1 MKTRG
6 DKKMPRFKDRVYLQ
20 KEIYEKIVKNKVS
33 DKEFNELISNYIRE
47 YINYSIRDTHYKD
60 YVDNINVD
68 ILDNG
73 VVIAKIDDQEF
84 MRINLD
90 KNIINGQRN
99 RENISS
105 RMECM
110 IESTID
116 VQEAIFEADMNSN
129 APTYGSSLDEETKAQ
144 VLENN
149 INKAYMD
156 NSKEIFNIESG
167 EYINTNIVK
176 KSILQVYSDAIKW
189 DKNMDVNSLNKI
201 IDDFHRQYQ
210 RTDEVI
216 EIPSEDF
223 IVEIDGKNEKVSCQD
238 IIVSQK
244 PEIIEK
250 NKELDKVYNL
260 DGTKKELDEILKL
273 RDEEIG
279 KILEN
284 NSIGDDKKEALVNQL
299 KEAYS
304 NVIYDAFLKDNLL
317 DMVKR
322 LGYDKVKE
330 ELNKL
335 ENNDIGNLKSVGGD
349 TKKNI
354 EYLQNNKD
362 RIMEKLTPENCE
374 KYEELLN
381 KIQQDIQ
388 KQNEAIINIDKN
400 EISRLNEE
408 IESLKSQVNEKGESI
423 IEPYNEEELKQAD
436 NNRREKREKR
446 KEALKEKANE
456 IKEKN
461 SKKKDPESID
471 EDTKTTKK
479 EKNGDNENS
488 KENNQEK
495 TNVENMYYDTNLKD
509 DIERLNKKIDE
520 ISQDGNVNK
529 DILEEL
535 NNLNAK
541 VSNLDIKDNDTEISK
556 IKEEISN
563 LQDKIDS
570 IENKDEMS
578 KDENMEVETPKNGEK
593 INDNESIIDNEE
605 IEQNKKDT
613 LLKDEHKKGSSNTEI
628 ENNFDDNIKEENNLE
643 DNKEDVEKSAIK
655 EEIKENNLDIE
666 DKKTKDAEDLIDNEK
681 EEQNLNDVVLKDDNE
696 EKISNIDSKV
706 NLEDNVKVESNKENV
721 NINIKEND
729 DKEENIQRKDNKL
742 EKEHEYKDVEAR
754 VESFKEYAK
763 ELSKKIMDK
772 KLSEILSS
780 EKLNTHQK
788 AVEVGNLN
796 NKKQEYY
803 EYILDLVKKVTIR
816 ENSLAEYKRKVDE
829 KNKKIVELEEAL
841 KDIKSIEEHLK
852 QVEQEINEEER
863 SNNLG
868 K

>member
-1 MKTRG
+1 
-6 DKKMPRFKDRVYLQ
+6 MPRFKDRVYLQ

-47 YINYSIRDTHYKD
+47 YINYSIRDTQYKD

-73 VVIAKIDDQEF
+73 VVKAYINGEEL
-84 MRINLD
+84 MTINLD
-90 KNIINGQRN
+90 ENIINGQRN
-99 RENISS
+99 KENKLS
-105 RMECM
+105 RIDCM
-110 IESTID
+110 IDSTID
-116 VQEAIFEADMNSN
+116 VQESLFEMDAKGNS
-129 APTYGSSLDEETKAQ
+129 PTYGSSLDEQTKAQ

-167 EYINTNIVK
+167 EYINPNIVK
-176 KSILQVYSDAIKW
+176 KSILQVYSDAIRW

-201 IDDFHRQYQ
+201 INDFHRQYQ

-223 IVEIDGKNEKVSCQD
+223 TVEIDGKNEKVSYQD

-400 EISRLNEE
+400 EISRLNEK

-495 TNVENMYYDTNLKD
+495 TNVENLYYDTNLKD

-816 ENSLAEYKRKVDE
+816 ENSLAEYKGKVDE

-852 QVEQEINEEER
+852 QVEQEIKEEER

>member
-1 MKTRG
+1 
-6 DKKMPRFKDRVYLQ
+6 MPRFKDRVYLQ

-47 YINYSIRDTHYKD
+47 YINYSIRDTQYKD

-73 VVIAKIDDQEF
+73 VVKAYINGEEL
-84 MRINLD
+84 MTINLD
-90 KNIINGQRN
+90 ENIINGQRN
-99 RENISS
+99 KENKLS
-105 RMECM
+105 RIDCM
-110 IESTID
+110 IDSTID
-116 VQEAIFEADMNSN
+116 VQESLFEMDAKGNS
-129 APTYGSSLDEETKAQ
+129 PTYGSSLDEQTKAQ

-167 EYINTNIVK
+167 EYINPNIVK
-176 KSILQVYSDAIKW
+176 KSILQVYSDAIRW

-201 IDDFHRQYQ
+201 INDFHRQYQ

-223 IVEIDGKNEKVSCQD
+223 TVEIDGKNEKVSYQD

-408 IESLKSQVNEKGESI
+408 IEKLKLQVNEKGESI

-495 TNVENMYYDTNLKD
+495 TNVENLYYDTNLKD

-816 ENSLAEYKRKVDE
+816 ENSLAEYKGKVDE

>member
-1 MKTRG
+1 
-6 DKKMPRFKDRVYLQ
+6 MPRFKDRVYLQ

-47 YINYSIRDTHYKD
+47 YINYSIRDTQYKD

-73 VVIAKIDDQEF
+73 VVKAYINGEEL
-84 MRINLD
+84 MTINLD
-90 KNIINGQRN
+90 ENIINGQRN
-99 RENISS
+99 KENKLS
-105 RMECM
+105 RIDCM
-110 IESTID
+110 IDSTID
-116 VQEAIFEADMNSN
+116 VQESLFEMDAKGNS
-129 APTYGSSLDEETKAQ
+129 PTYGSSLDEQTKAQ

-167 EYINTNIVK
+167 EYINPNIVK
-176 KSILQVYSDAIKW
+176 KSILQVYSDAIRW

-201 IDDFHRQYQ
+201 INDFHRQYQ

-223 IVEIDGKNEKVSCQD
+223 TVEIKKKNEKVSYQD

-260 DGTKKELDEILKL
+260 DGTKKELDEIIKL

-408 IESLKSQVNEKGESI
+408 IEKLKLQVNEKGESI

-816 ENSLAEYKRKVDE
+816 ENSLAEYKGKVDE

-852 QVEQEINEEER
+852 QVEQEIKEEER

>member
-1 MKTRG
+1 
-6 DKKMPRFKDRVYLQ
+6 MPRFKDRVYLQ
-20 KEIYEKIVKNKVS
+20 QDIYNKLVKNKVEN
-33 DKEFNELISNYIRE
+33 KEFKEYISNYIRE
-47 YINYSIRDTHYKD
+47 YINYSIRDTQYKD

-73 VVIAKIDDQEF
+73 VVKAYINGEEL
-84 MRINLD
+84 MTINLD
-90 KNIINGQRN
+90 ENIINGQRN
-99 RENISS
+99 KENKLS
-105 RMECM
+105 RIDCM
-110 IESTID
+110 IDSTID
-116 VQEAIFEADMNSN
+116 VQESLFEMDAKGNS
-129 APTYGSSLDEETKAQ
+129 PTYGSSLDEQTKAQ

-167 EYINTNIVK
+167 EYINPNIVK
-176 KSILQVYSDAIKW
+176 KSILQVYSDAIRW

-201 IDDFHRQYQ
+201 INDFHRQYQ

-223 IVEIDGKNEKVSCQD
+223 TVEIDGKNEKVSYQD

-260 DGTKKELDEILKL
+260 DGTKKELDEIIKL

-816 ENSLAEYKRKVDE
+816 ENSLAEYKGKVDE

-852 QVEQEINEEER
+852 QVEQEIKEEER

>member
-1 MKTRG
+1 
-6 DKKMPRFKDRVYLQ
+6 MPRFKDRVYLQ

-47 YINYSIRDTHYKD
+47 YINYSIRDTQYKD

-73 VVIAKIDDQEF
+73 VVKAYINGEEL
-84 MRINLD
+84 MTINLD
-90 KNIINGQRN
+90 ENIINGQRN
-99 RENISS
+99 KENKLS
-105 RMECM
+105 RIDCM
-110 IESTID
+110 IDSTID
-116 VQEAIFEADMNSN
+116 VQESLFEMDAKGNS
-129 APTYGSSLDEETKAQ
+129 PTYGSSLDEQTKAQ

-167 EYINTNIVK
+167 EYINPNIVK
-176 KSILQVYSDAIKW
+176 KSILQVYSDAIRW

-201 IDDFHRQYQ
+201 INDFHRQYQ

-223 IVEIDGKNEKVSCQD
+223 TVEIDGKNEKVSYQD

-260 DGTKKELDEILKL
+260 DGTKKELDEIIKL

-408 IESLKSQVNEKGESI
+408 IEKLKLQVNEKGESI

-816 ENSLAEYKRKVDE
+816 ENSLAEYKGKVDE

>member
-1 MKTRG
+1 
-6 DKKMPRFKDRVYLQ
+6 MPRFKDRVYLQ

-47 YINYSIRDTHYKD
+47 YINYSIRDTQYKD

-73 VVIAKIDDQEF
+73 VVKAYINGEEL
-84 MRINLD
+84 MTINLD
-90 KNIINGQRN
+90 ENIINGQRN
-99 RENISS
+99 KENKLS
-105 RMECM
+105 RIDCM
-110 IESTID
+110 IDSTID
-116 VQEAIFEADMNSN
+116 VQESLFEMDAKGNS
-129 APTYGSSLDEETKAQ
+129 PTYGSSLDEQTKAQ

-167 EYINTNIVK
+167 EYINPNIVK
-176 KSILQVYSDAIKW
+176 KSILQVYSDAIRW

-201 IDDFHRQYQ
+201 INDFHRQYQ

-223 IVEIDGKNEKVSCQD
+223 TVEIDGKNEKVSYQD

-260 DGTKKELDEILKL
+260 DGTKKELDEIIKL

-408 IESLKSQVNEKGESI
+408 IEKLKLQVNEKGESI
-423 IEPYNEEELKQAD
+423 IEPYTEEELKQAD

-816 ENSLAEYKRKVDE
+816 ENSLAEYKGKVDE

>member
-1 MKTRG
+1 
-6 DKKMPRFKDRVYLQ
+6 MPRFKDRVYLQ

-47 YINYSIRDTHYKD
+47 YINYSIRDTQYKD

-73 VVIAKIDDQEF
+73 VVKAYINGEEL
-84 MRINLD
+84 MTINLD
-90 KNIINGQRN
+90 ENIINGQRN
-99 RENISS
+99 KENKLS
-105 RMECM
+105 RIDCM
-110 IESTID
+110 IDSTID
-116 VQEAIFEADMNSN
+116 VQESLFEMDAKGNS
-129 APTYGSSLDEETKAQ
+129 PTYGSSLDEQTKAQ

-167 EYINTNIVK
+167 EYINPNIVK
-176 KSILQVYSDAIKW
+176 KSILQVYSDAIRW

-201 IDDFHRQYQ
+201 INDFHRQYQ

-223 IVEIDGKNEKVSCQD
+223 TVEIDGKNEKVSYQD

-260 DGTKKELDEILKL
+260 DGTKKELDEIIKL

-408 IESLKSQVNEKGESI
+408 IEKLKLQVNEKGESI

-742 EKEHEYKDVEAR
+742 KKEHEYKDVEAR

-816 ENSLAEYKRKVDE
+816 ENSLAEYKGKVDE

-852 QVEQEINEEER
+852 QVEQEIKEEER

>member
-1 MKTRG
+1 
-6 DKKMPRFKDRVYLQ
+6 MPRFKDRVYLQ

-47 YINYSIRDTHYKD
+47 YINYSIRDTQYKD

-73 VVIAKIDDQEF
+73 VVKAYINGEEL
-84 MRINLD
+84 MTINLD
-90 KNIINGQRN
+90 ENIINGQRN
-99 RENISS
+99 KENKLS
-105 RMECM
+105 RIDCM
-110 IESTID
+110 IDSTID
-116 VQEAIFEADMNSN
+116 VQESLFEMDAKGNS
-129 APTYGSSLDEETKAQ
+129 PTYGSSLDEQTKAQ

-167 EYINTNIVK
+167 EYINPNIVK
-176 KSILQVYSDAIKW
+176 KSILQVYSDAIRW

-201 IDDFHRQYQ
+201 INDFHRQYQ

-223 IVEIDGKNEKVSCQD
+223 TVEIDGKNEKVSCQD

-408 IESLKSQVNEKGESI
+408 IEKLKLQVNEKGESI
-423 IEPYNEEELKQAD
+423 IEPYNKEELKQAD

-446 KEALKEKANE
+446 KEALKEKADE

-578 KDENMEVETPKNGEK
+578 KDENMEVETPKNREK

-706 NLEDNVKVESNKENV
+706 NLEDNVKVESKFESDKENV

-816 ENSLAEYKRKVDE
+816 ENSLAEYKGKVDE

-852 QVEQEINEEER
+852 QVEQEIKEEER

>member
-1 MKTRG
+1 
-6 DKKMPRFKDRVYLQ
+6 MPRFKDRVYLQ

-47 YINYSIRDTHYKD
+47 YINYSIRDTQYKD

-73 VVIAKIDDQEF
+73 VVKAYINGEEL
-84 MRINLD
+84 MTINLD
-90 KNIINGQRN
+90 ENIINGQRN
-99 RENISS
+99 KENKLS
-105 RMECM
+105 RIDCM
-110 IESTID
+110 IDSTID
-116 VQEAIFEADMNSN
+116 VQESLFEMDAKGNS
-129 APTYGSSLDEETKAQ
+129 PTYGSSLDEQTKAQ

-167 EYINTNIVK
+167 EYINPNIVK
-176 KSILQVYSDAIKW
+176 KSILQVYSDAIRW

-201 IDDFHRQYQ
+201 INDFHRQYQ

-223 IVEIDGKNEKVSCQD
+223 TVEIDGKNEKVSYQD

-408 IESLKSQVNEKGESI
+408 IEKLKLQVNEKGESI

-816 ENSLAEYKRKVDE
+816 ENSLAEYKGKVDE

-852 QVEQEINEEER
+852 QVEQEIKEEER

>member
-1 MKTRG
+1 
-6 DKKMPRFKDRVYLQ
+6 MPRFKDRVYLQ
-20 KEIYEKIVKNKVS
+20 QDIYNKLVKNKVEN
-33 DKEFNELISNYIRE
+33 KEFKEYISNYIRE
-47 YINYSIRDTHYKD
+47 YINYSIRDTQYKD

-73 VVIAKIDDQEF
+73 VVKAYINGEEL
-84 MRINLD
+84 MTINLD
-90 KNIINGQRN
+90 ENIINGQRN
-99 RENISS
+99 KENKLS
-105 RMECM
+105 RIDCM
-110 IESTID
+110 IDSTID
-116 VQEAIFEADMNSN
+116 VQESLFEMDAKGNS
-129 APTYGSSLDEETKAQ
+129 PTYGSSLDEQTKAQ

-167 EYINTNIVK
+167 EYINPNIVK
-176 KSILQVYSDAIKW
+176 KSILQVYSDAIRW

-201 IDDFHRQYQ
+201 INDFHRQYQ

-223 IVEIDGKNEKVSCQD
+223 TVEIDGKNEKVSYQD

-244 PEIIEK
+244 PEIIEE

-260 DGTKKELDEILKL
+260 DGTKKELDEIIKL

-408 IESLKSQVNEKGESI
+408 IEKLKLQVNEKGESI

-613 LLKDEHKKGSSNTEI
+613 LLKDEHKKGSSNIEI

-816 ENSLAEYKRKVDE
+816 ENSLAEYKGKVDE

-852 QVEQEINEEER
+852 QVEQEIKEEER

>member
-1 MKTRG
+1 
-6 DKKMPRFKDRVYLQ
+6 MPRFKDRVYLQ

-47 YINYSIRDTHYKD
+47 YINYSIRDTQYKD

-73 VVIAKIDDQEF
+73 VVKAYINGEEL
-84 MRINLD
+84 MTINLD
-90 KNIINGQRN
+90 ENIINGQRN
-99 RENISS
+99 KENKLS
-105 RMECM
+105 RIDCM
-110 IESTID
+110 IDSTID
-116 VQEAIFEADMNSN
+116 VQESLFEMDAKGNS
-129 APTYGSSLDEETKAQ
+129 PTYGSSLDEQTKAQ

-167 EYINTNIVK
+167 EYINPNIVK

-201 IDDFHRQYQ
+201 INDFHRQYQ

-223 IVEIDGKNEKVSCQD
+223 TVEIDGKNEKVSYQD

-260 DGTKKELDEILKL
+260 DGTKKELDEIIKL

-362 RIMEKLTPENCE
+362 RIMEKLTLENCE

-816 ENSLAEYKRKVDE
+816 ENSLAEYKGKVDE

-852 QVEQEINEEER
+852 QVEQEIKEEER

>member
-1 MKTRG
+1 
-6 DKKMPRFKDRVYLQ
+6 MPRFKDRVYLQ
-20 KEIYEKIVKNKVS
+20 QDIYNKLVKNKVEN
-33 DKEFNELISNYIRE
+33 KEFKEYISNYIRE
-47 YINYSIRDTHYKD
+47 YINYSIRDTQYKD

-73 VVIAKIDDQEF
+73 VVKAYINGEEL
-84 MRINLD
+84 MTINLD
-90 KNIINGQRN
+90 ENIINGQRN
-99 RENISS
+99 KENKLS
-105 RMECM
+105 RIDCM
-110 IESTID
+110 IDSTID
-116 VQEAIFEADMNSN
+116 VQESLFEMDAKGNS
-129 APTYGSSLDEETKAQ
+129 PTYGSSLDEQTKAQ

-167 EYINTNIVK
+167 EYINPNIVK
-176 KSILQVYSDAIKW
+176 KSILQVYSDAIRW

-201 IDDFHRQYQ
+201 INDFHRQYQ

-223 IVEIDGKNEKVSCQD
+223 TVEIDGKNEKVSYQD

-244 PEIIEK
+244 PEIIEE

-260 DGTKKELDEILKL
+260 DGTKKELDEIIKL

-578 KDENMEVETPKNGEK
+578 KDENIEVETLKNGEK

-613 LLKDEHKKGSSNTEI
+613 LLKDEHKKGSSNIEI

-816 ENSLAEYKRKVDE
+816 ENSLAEYKGKVDE

-852 QVEQEINEEER
+852 QVEQEIKEEER

>member
-1 MKTRG
+1 
-6 DKKMPRFKDRVYLQ
+6 MPRFKDRVYLQ

-47 YINYSIRDTHYKD
+47 YINYSIRDTQYKD

-73 VVIAKIDDQEF
+73 VVKAYINGEEL
-84 MRINLD
+84 MTINLD
-90 KNIINGQRN
+90 ENIINGQRN
-99 RENISS
+99 KENKLS
-105 RMECM
+105 RIDCM
-110 IESTID
+110 IDSTID
-116 VQEAIFEADMNSN
+116 VQESLFEMDAKGNS
-129 APTYGSSLDEETKAQ
+129 PTYGSSLDEQTKAQ

-167 EYINTNIVK
+167 EYINPNIVK
-176 KSILQVYSDAIKW
+176 KSILQVYSDAIRW

-201 IDDFHRQYQ
+201 INDFHRQYQ

-223 IVEIDGKNEKVSCQD
+223 TVEIDGKNEKVSYQD

-260 DGTKKELDEILKL
+260 DGTKKELDEIIKL

-408 IESLKSQVNEKGESI
+408 IEKLKLQVNEKGESI

-578 KDENMEVETPKNGEK
+578 KDENMEVETPKNREK

-706 NLEDNVKVESNKENV
+706 NLEDNVKVESKFESDKENV

-816 ENSLAEYKRKVDE
+816 ENSLAEYKGKVDE

>member
-1 MKTRG
+1 
-6 DKKMPRFKDRVYLQ
+6 MPRFKDRVYLQ

-47 YINYSIRDTHYKD
+47 YINYSIRDTQYKD

-73 VVIAKIDDQEF
+73 VVKAYINGEEL
-84 MRINLD
+84 MTINLD
-90 KNIINGQRN
+90 ENIINGQRN
-99 RENISS
+99 KENKLS
-105 RMECM
+105 RIDCM
-110 IESTID
+110 IDSTID
-116 VQEAIFEADMNSN
+116 VQESLFEMDAKGNS
-129 APTYGSSLDEETKAQ
+129 PTYGSSLDEQTKAQ

-167 EYINTNIVK
+167 EYINPNIVK
-176 KSILQVYSDAIKW
+176 KSILQVYSDAIRW

-201 IDDFHRQYQ
+201 INDFHRQYQ

-223 IVEIDGKNEKVSCQD
+223 TVEIDGKNEKVSYQD

-260 DGTKKELDEILKL
+260 DGTKKELDEIIKL

-408 IESLKSQVNEKGESI
+408 IENLKLQVNEKGESI
-423 IEPYNEEELKQAD
+423 IEPYTEEELKQAD

-495 TNVENMYYDTNLKD
+495 TNVENLYYDTNLKD

-816 ENSLAEYKRKVDE
+816 ENSLAEYKGKVDE

>member
-1 MKTRG
+1 
-6 DKKMPRFKDRVYLQ
+6 MPRFKDRVYLQ

-47 YINYSIRDTHYKD
+47 YINYSIRDTQYKD

-73 VVIAKIDDQEF
+73 VVKAYINGEEL
-84 MRINLD
+84 MTINLD
-90 KNIINGQRN
+90 ENIINGQRN
-99 RENISS
+99 KENKLS
-105 RMECM
+105 RIDCM
-110 IESTID
+110 IDSTID
-116 VQEAIFEADMNSN
+116 VQESLFEMDAKGNS
-129 APTYGSSLDEETKAQ
+129 PTYGSSLDEQTKAQ

-167 EYINTNIVK
+167 EYINPNIVK

-201 IDDFHRQYQ
+201 INDFHRQYQ

-223 IVEIDGKNEKVSCQD
+223 TVEIDGKNEKVSYQD

-260 DGTKKELDEILKL
+260 DGTKKELDEIIKL

-408 IESLKSQVNEKGESI
+408 IEKLKLQVNEKGESI

-816 ENSLAEYKRKVDE
+816 ENSLAEYKGKVDE

>member
-1 MKTRG
+1 
-6 DKKMPRFKDRVYLQ
+6 MPRFKDRVYLQ

-47 YINYSIRDTHYKD
+47 YINYSIRDTQYKD

-73 VVIAKIDDQEF
+73 VVKAYINGEEL
-84 MRINLD
+84 MTINLD
-90 KNIINGQRN
+90 ENIINGQRN
-99 RENISS
+99 KENKLS
-105 RMECM
+105 RIDCM
-110 IESTID
+110 IDSTID
-116 VQEAIFEADMNSN
+116 VQESLFEMDAKGNS
-129 APTYGSSLDEETKAQ
+129 PTYGSSLDEQTKAQ

-167 EYINTNIVK
+167 EYINPNIVK
-176 KSILQVYSDAIKW
+176 KSILQVYSDAIRW

-201 IDDFHRQYQ
+201 INDFHRQYQ

-223 IVEIDGKNEKVSCQD
+223 TVEIDGKNEKVSYQD

-244 PEIIEK
+244 PEIIEE

-260 DGTKKELDEILKL
+260 DGTKKELDEIIKL

-408 IESLKSQVNEKGESI
+408 IEKLKLQVNEKGESI

-816 ENSLAEYKRKVDE
+816 ENSLAEYKGKVDE

>member
-1 MKTRG
+1 
-6 DKKMPRFKDRVYLQ
+6 MPRFKDRVYLQ

-47 YINYSIRDTHYKD
+47 YINYSIRDTQYKD

-73 VVIAKIDDQEF
+73 VVKAYINGEEL
-84 MRINLD
+84 MTINLD
-90 KNIINGQRN
+90 ENIINGQRN
-99 RENISS
+99 KENKLS
-105 RMECM
+105 RIDCM
-110 IESTID
+110 IDSTID
-116 VQEAIFEADMNSN
+116 VQESLFEMDAKGNS
-129 APTYGSSLDEETKAQ
+129 PTYGSSLDEQTKAQ

-167 EYINTNIVK
+167 EYINPNIVK
-176 KSILQVYSDAIKW
+176 KSILQVYSDAIRW

-201 IDDFHRQYQ
+201 INDFHRQYQ

-223 IVEIDGKNEKVSCQD
+223 TVEIDGKNEKVSYQD

-578 KDENMEVETPKNGEK
+578 KDENIEVETLKNGEK

-613 LLKDEHKKGSSNTEI
+613 LLKDEHKKGSSNIEI

-643 DNKEDVEKSAIK
+643 DNKEDLEKSAIK

-706 NLEDNVKVESNKENV
+706 NLEDNVKVESKFESDKENV

-816 ENSLAEYKRKVDE
+816 ENSLAEYKGKVDE

>member
-1 MKTRG
+1 
-6 DKKMPRFKDRVYLQ
+6 MPRFKDRVYLQ

-47 YINYSIRDTHYKD
+47 YINYSIRDTQYKD

-73 VVIAKIDDQEF
+73 VVKAYINGEEL
-84 MRINLD
+84 MTINLD
-90 KNIINGQRN
+90 ENIINGQRN
-99 RENISS
+99 KENKLS
-105 RMECM
+105 RIDCM
-110 IESTID
+110 IDSTID
-116 VQEAIFEADMNSN
+116 VQESLFEMDAKGNS
-129 APTYGSSLDEETKAQ
+129 PTYGSSLDEQTKAQ

-167 EYINTNIVK
+167 EYINPNIVK
-176 KSILQVYSDAIKW
+176 KSILQVYSDAIRW

-201 IDDFHRQYQ
+201 INDFHRQYQ

-223 IVEIDGKNEKVSCQD
+223 TVEIDGKNEKVSCQD

-260 DGTKKELDEILKL
+260 DGTKKELDEIIKL

-408 IESLKSQVNEKGESI
+408 IEKLKLQVNEKGESI

-816 ENSLAEYKRKVDE
+816 ENSLAEYKGKVDE

>member
-1 MKTRG
+1 
-6 DKKMPRFKDRVYLQ
+6 MPRFKDRVYLQ

-47 YINYSIRDTHYKD
+47 YINYSIRDTQYKD

-73 VVIAKIDDQEF
+73 VVKAYINGEEL
-84 MRINLD
+84 MTINLD
-90 KNIINGQRN
+90 ENIINGQRN
-99 RENISS
+99 KENKLS
-105 RMECM
+105 RIDCM
-110 IESTID
+110 IDSTID
-116 VQEAIFEADMNSN
+116 VQESLFEMDAKGNS
-129 APTYGSSLDEETKAQ
+129 PTYGSSLDEQTKAQ

-167 EYINTNIVK
+167 EYINPNIVK
-176 KSILQVYSDAIKW
+176 KSILQVYSDAIRW

-201 IDDFHRQYQ
+201 INDFHRQYQ

-223 IVEIDGKNEKVSCQD
+223 TVEIDGKNEKVSYQD

-260 DGTKKELDEILKL
+260 DGTKKELDEIIKL

-408 IESLKSQVNEKGESI
+408 IEKLKLQVNEKGESI

-488 KENNQEK
+488 KQNNQEK

-816 ENSLAEYKRKVDE
+816 ENSLAEYKGKVDE

>member
-1 MKTRG
+1 MRY
-6 DKKMPRFKDRVYLQ
+6 KDRVYLQ
-20 KEIYEKIVKNKVS
+20 QDTYNKIVKNKVG
-33 DKEFNELISNYIRE
+33 DNEFEGYISNYIKE
-47 YINYSIRDTHYKD
+47 YINYSMRDTQYEKKVNNLD
-60 YVDNINVD
+60 VNIN
-68 ILDNG
+68 NG
-73 VVIAKIDDQEF
+73 VVTATIDGQEF

-90 KNIINGQRN
+90 ENIINGQRN
-99 RENISS
+99 TESKVS
-105 RMECM
+105 RMNCM

-116 VQEAIFEADMNSN
+116 VQEAIFEADINSN
-129 APTYGSSLDEETKAQ
+129 STTYGLSLDEETKAQ

-149 INKAYMD
+149 INKAYTD

-167 EYINTNIVK
+167 EYIDPNIAK
-176 KSILQVYSDAIKW
+176 KSVLQVYSDVIKW
-189 DKNMDVNSLNKI
+189 DKNIDENTLNKI
-201 IDDFHRQYQ
+201 ISDFYRQYQ
-210 RTDEVI
+210 RTDEII

-223 IVEIDGKNEKVSCQD
+223 TVEIDGNEEKASYQD

-244 PEIIEK
+244 PEVI
-250 NKELDKVYNL
+250 KENNELIKVYNE
-260 DGTKKELDEILKL
+260 DGSRKDVDEILSS
-273 RDEEIG
+273 EEYQIN
-279 KILEN
+279 KIDKDGRIKN
-284 NSIGDDKKEALVNQL
+284 NKEKEILKNQT
-299 KEAYS
+299 KEEYA
-304 NVIYDAFLKDNLL
+304 NAIYDAFLKCNLL
-317 DMVKR
+317 DIVKR
-322 LGYDKVKE
+322 LGYDRVKE
-330 ELNKL
+330 ELKKL
-335 ENNDIGNLKSVGGD
+335 ENEEIGNLKSDGGE
-349 TKKNI
+349 TQKNI
-354 EYLQNNKD
+354 DYLQNSKEK
-362 RIMEKLTPENCE
+362 IMEKLTPQNCE

-381 KIQQDIQ
+381 KIQQDIE

-408 IESLKSQVNEKGESI
+408 IENLKTQVNEKGESI

-816 ENSLAEYKRKVDE
+816 ENSLAEYKGKVDE

-852 QVEQEINEEER
+852 QVEQEIKEEER

>member
-1 MKTRG
+1 MRY
-6 DKKMPRFKDRVYLQ
+6 KDRVYLQ
-20 KEIYEKIVKNKVS
+20 QDTYNKLVKNKVG
-33 DKEFNELISNYIRE
+33 DKEFEGYISNYIKE
-47 YINYSIRDTHYKD
+47 YINYSIKGTQYEKKIETLKLD
-60 YVDNINVD
+60 IN
-68 ILDNG
+68 NG
-73 VVIAKIDDQEF
+73 VVTATIDGQEF

-90 KNIINGQRN
+90 ENIINGQRN
-99 RENISS
+99 TESKIS
-105 RMECM
+105 RMNCM

-129 APTYGSSLDEETKAQ
+129 AITYGLSLDEETKAQ

-149 INKAYMD
+149 INKAYTD

-167 EYINTNIVK
+167 EYINPNIVK
-176 KSILQVYSDAIKW
+176 KSVIQVYSDVIKW
-189 DKNMDVNSLNKI
+189 DKNIDENTLNKI
-201 IDDFHRQYQ
+201 ISDFYRQYQ
-210 RTDEVI
+210 RTDELI
-216 EIPSEDF
+216 EIPSKDF
-223 IVEIDGKNEKVSCQD
+223 TVEIDGKEEKASYQD

-244 PEIIEK
+244 PEIVYKNNGLEK
-250 NKELDKVYNL
+250 AYNI
-260 DGTKKELDEILKL
+260 DGSKKELDEILKL

-335 ENNDIGNLKSVGGD
+335 ENNDIGNLKSAGGD

-354 EYLQNNKD
+354 EYLQNNKEK
-362 RIMEKLTPENCE
+362 IMDKLTSENSD

-381 KIQQDIQ
+381 KIQQDIE

-408 IESLKSQVNEKGESI
+408 IENLKTQVNEKGESI

-436 NNRREKREKR
+436 NNRKEKREKR

-456 IKEKN
+456 VKEEN
-461 SKKKDPESID
+461 SKNKELENID
-471 EDTKTTKK
+471 EGGENTKE
-479 EKNGDNENS
+479 EKDSNKENS
-488 KENNQEK
+488 KESDVDK
-495 TNVENMYYDTNLKD
+495 TNVENKSLYNDTYLKD
-509 DIERLNKKIDE
+509 EIEEINKKIDE
-520 ISQDGNVNK
+520 IGQNGNVNK
-529 DILEEL
+529 EILEEL
-535 NNLNAK
+535 NNLNIK
-541 VSNLDIKDNDTEISK
+541 VSNLDVKDNDEEILKINEEISK
-556 IKEEISN
+556 LKSKVDAIENRDIESNFKKEISESEE
-563 LQDKIDS
+563 KID
-570 IENKDEMS
+570 
-578 KDENMEVETPKNGEK
+578 
-593 INDNESIIDNEE
+593 DNASIIDNEE
-605 IEQNKKDT
+605 VEQNKKGT
-613 LLKDEHKKGSSNTEI
+613 LLKDDYEENVSNTGDNDKTNLDNNAKT
-628 ENNFDDNIKEENNLE
+628 ENNME
-643 DNKEDVEKSAIK
+643 DNKEVIGKNAIK

-666 DKKTKDAEDLIDNEK
+666 EKITKDEENLIDNENA
-681 EEQNLNDVVLKDDNE
+681 EQILNDVELKDNHKGD
-696 EKISNIDSKV
+696 ISNINTNI
-706 NLEDNVKVESNKENV
+706 NLEDNVKDENKLRNGKENT
-721 NINIKEND
+721 NEDIREND
-729 DKEENIQRKDNKL
+729 NKEENIQNKDNKV
-742 EKEHEYKDVEAR
+742 EKEYEYKDVEAR

-772 KLSEILSS
+772 KLSEILSN

-796 NKKQEYY
+796 DKRQEYY

-816 ENSLAEYKRKVDE
+816 ENGLAGYKQKVDE

-863 SNNLG
+863 SNNIG

>member
-1 MKTRG
+1 
-6 DKKMPRFKDRVYLQ
+6 
-20 KEIYEKIVKNKVS
+20 
-33 DKEFNELISNYIRE
+33 
-47 YINYSIRDTHYKD
+47 
-60 YVDNINVD
+60 
-68 ILDNG
+68 
-73 VVIAKIDDQEF
+73 
-84 MRINLD
+84 
-90 KNIINGQRN
+90 
-99 RENISS
+99 
-105 RMECM
+105 
-110 IESTID
+110 
-116 VQEAIFEADMNSN
+116 
-129 APTYGSSLDEETKAQ
+129 
-144 VLENN
+144 
-149 INKAYMD
+149 MD

-223 IVEIDGKNEKVSCQD
+223 TVEIDGKNEKVSYQD

-400 EISRLNEE
+400 EISRLNEK

-423 IEPYNEEELKQAD
+423 IEPYTEEELKQAD

-495 TNVENMYYDTNLKD
+495 TNVENLYYDTNLKD

>member
-1 MKTRG
+1 
-6 DKKMPRFKDRVYLQ
+6 MPRFKDRVYLQ

>member
-1 MKTRG
+1 
-6 DKKMPRFKDRVYLQ
+6 MPRFKDRVYLQ

-47 YINYSIRDTHYKD
+47 YINYSIRDTQYKD

-73 VVIAKIDDQEF
+73 VVKAYINGEEL
-84 MRINLD
+84 MTINLD
-90 KNIINGQRN
+90 ENIINGQRN
-99 RENISS
+99 KENKLS
-105 RMECM
+105 RIDCM
-110 IESTID
+110 IDSTID
-116 VQEAIFEADMNSN
+116 VQESLFEMDAKGNS
-129 APTYGSSLDEETKAQ
+129 PTYGSSLDEQTKAQ

-167 EYINTNIVK
+167 EYINPNIVK
-176 KSILQVYSDAIKW
+176 KSILQVYSDAIRW

-201 IDDFHRQYQ
+201 INDFHRQYQ

-223 IVEIDGKNEKVSCQD
+223 TVEIDGKNEKVSYQD

-408 IESLKSQVNEKGESI
+408 IEKLKLQVNEKGESI

-816 ENSLAEYKRKVDE
+816 ENSLAEYKGKVDE

>member
-1 MKTRG
+1 
-6 DKKMPRFKDRVYLQ
+6 MPRFKDRVYLQ
-20 KEIYEKIVKNKVS
+20 QDIYNKLVKNKVEN
-33 DKEFNELISNYIRE
+33 KEFKEYISNYIRE
-47 YINYSIRDTHYKD
+47 YINYSIRDTQYKD

-73 VVIAKIDDQEF
+73 VVKAYINGEEL
-84 MRINLD
+84 MTINLD
-90 KNIINGQRN
+90 ENIINGQRN
-99 RENISS
+99 KENKLS
-105 RMECM
+105 RIDCM
-110 IESTID
+110 IDSTID
-116 VQEAIFEADMNSN
+116 VQESLFEMDAKGNS
-129 APTYGSSLDEETKAQ
+129 PTYGSSLDEQTKAQ

-167 EYINTNIVK
+167 EYINPNIVK
-176 KSILQVYSDAIKW
+176 KSILQVYSDAIRW

-201 IDDFHRQYQ
+201 INDFHRQYQ

-223 IVEIDGKNEKVSCQD
+223 TVEIDGKNEKVSYQD

-244 PEIIEK
+244 PEIIEE

-423 IEPYNEEELKQAD
+423 IEPYNKEELKQAD

-816 ENSLAEYKRKVDE
+816 ENSLAEYKGKVDE

>member
-1 MKTRG
+1 
-6 DKKMPRFKDRVYLQ
+6 MPRFKDRVYLQ

-47 YINYSIRDTHYKD
+47 YINYSIRDTQYKD

-73 VVIAKIDDQEF
+73 VVKAYINGEEL
-84 MRINLD
+84 MTINLD
-90 KNIINGQRN
+90 ENIINGQRN
-99 RENISS
+99 KENKLS
-105 RMECM
+105 RIDCM
-110 IESTID
+110 IDSTID
-116 VQEAIFEADMNSN
+116 VQESLFEMDAKGNS
-129 APTYGSSLDEETKAQ
+129 PTYGSSLDEQTKAQ

-167 EYINTNIVK
+167 EYINPNIVK
-176 KSILQVYSDAIKW
+176 KSILQVYSDAIRW

-201 IDDFHRQYQ
+201 INDFHRQYQ

-223 IVEIDGKNEKVSCQD
+223 TVEIDGKNEKVSYQD

-244 PEIIEK
+244 PEIIEE

-260 DGTKKELDEILKL
+260 DGTKKELDEIIKL

-400 EISRLNEE
+400 EISRLNEK

-816 ENSLAEYKRKVDE
+816 ENSLAEYKGKVDE

>member
-1 MKTRG
+1 MT
-6 DKKMPRFKDRVYLQ
+6 
-20 KEIYEKIVKNKVS
+20 
-33 DKEFNELISNYIRE
+33 
-47 YINYSIRDTHYKD
+47 
-60 YVDNINVD
+60 
-68 ILDNG
+68 
-73 VVIAKIDDQEF
+73 
-84 MRINLD
+84 INLD
-90 KNIINGQRN
+90 ENIINGQRN
-99 RENISS
+99 KENKLS
-105 RMECM
+105 RIDCM
-110 IESTID
+110 IDSTID
-116 VQEAIFEADMNSN
+116 VQESLFEMDAKGNS
-129 APTYGSSLDEETKAQ
+129 PTYGSSLDEQTKAQ

-167 EYINTNIVK
+167 EYINPNIVK
-176 KSILQVYSDAIKW
+176 KSILQVYSDAIRW

-201 IDDFHRQYQ
+201 INDFHRQYQ

-223 IVEIDGKNEKVSCQD
+223 TVEIDGKNEKVSYQD

-260 DGTKKELDEILKL
+260 DGTKKELDEIIKL

-408 IESLKSQVNEKGESI
+408 IEKLKLQVNEKGESI

-479 EKNGDNENS
+479 EKKGDNENS

-816 ENSLAEYKRKVDE
+816 ENSLAEYKGKVDE

>member
-1 MKTRG
+1 
-6 DKKMPRFKDRVYLQ
+6 MPRFKDRVYLQ

-47 YINYSIRDTHYKD
+47 YINYSIRDTQYKD

-73 VVIAKIDDQEF
+73 VVKAYINGEEL
-84 MRINLD
+84 MTINLD
-90 KNIINGQRN
+90 ENIINGQRN
-99 RENISS
+99 KENKLS
-105 RMECM
+105 RIDCM
-110 IESTID
+110 IDSTID
-116 VQEAIFEADMNSN
+116 VQESLFEMDAKGNS
-129 APTYGSSLDEETKAQ
+129 PTYGSSLDEQTKAQ

-167 EYINTNIVK
+167 EYINPNIVK
-176 KSILQVYSDAIKW
+176 KSILQVYSDAIRW

-201 IDDFHRQYQ
+201 INDFHRQYQ

-223 IVEIDGKNEKVSCQD
+223 TVEIDGKNEKVSYQD

-408 IESLKSQVNEKGESI
+408 IEKLKLQVNEKGESI

-706 NLEDNVKVESNKENV
+706 NLEDNVKVESKFESDKENV

-816 ENSLAEYKRKVDE
+816 ENSLAEYKGKVDE

>member
-1 MKTRG
+1 
-6 DKKMPRFKDRVYLQ
+6 MPRFKDRVYLQ

-47 YINYSIRDTHYKD
+47 YINYSIRDTQYKD

-73 VVIAKIDDQEF
+73 VVKAYINGEEL
-84 MRINLD
+84 MTINLD
-90 KNIINGQRN
+90 ENIINGQRN
-99 RENISS
+99 KENKLS
-105 RMECM
+105 RIDCM
-110 IESTID
+110 IDSTID
-116 VQEAIFEADMNSN
+116 VQESLFEMDAKGNS
-129 APTYGSSLDEETKAQ
+129 PTYGSSLDEQTKAQ

-167 EYINTNIVK
+167 EYINPNIVK
-176 KSILQVYSDAIKW
+176 KSILQVYSDAIRW

-201 IDDFHRQYQ
+201 INDFHRQYQ

-223 IVEIDGKNEKVSCQD
+223 TVEIDGKNEKVSYQD

-260 DGTKKELDEILKL
+260 DGTKKELDEIIKL

-423 IEPYNEEELKQAD
+423 IEPYNKEELKQAD

-446 KEALKEKANE
+446 KDALKEKANE

-593 INDNESIIDNEE
+593 INDNECIIDNEE

-816 ENSLAEYKRKVDE
+816 ENSLAEYKGKVDE